1 MKGHLFE
8 REGLNPLN
16 EFHPATFYWSTH
28 IKLRKWE
35 VMYFCIRGIDFAS
48 EIFLL
53 DFETV
58 PTLIVFV
65 FQLIVIPSLFLCFCS
80 LHFT

>member
-1 MKGHLFE
+1 
-8 REGLNPLN
+8 
-16 EFHPATFYWSTH
+16 
-28 IKLRKWE
+28 
-35 VMYFCIRGIDFAS
+35 MYLCIRGIDFAS

-58 PTLIVFV
+58 VFV
-65 FQLIVIPSLFLCFCS
+65 FQLIVIPSLFLFFCS

>member
-1 MKGHLFE
+1 
-8 REGLNPLN
+8 
-16 EFHPATFYWSTH
+16 
-28 IKLRKWE
+28 
-35 VMYFCIRGIDFAS
+35 MYLCIRGIDFAS

-58 PTLIVFV
+58 PTLVVFV
-65 FQLIVIPSLFLCFCS
+65 FQLIVIPSLFLFFCS

>member
-1 MKGHLFE
+1 
-8 REGLNPLN
+8 
-16 EFHPATFYWSTH
+16 
-28 IKLRKWE
+28 
-35 VMYFCIRGIDFAS
+35 MYFCIRGIDFAS

-65 FQLIVIPSLFLCFCS
+65 FQLIVIFISWLSVLLVHETAIPGENHCP
-80 LHFT
+80 TIID